1 MNIHGSNQTQFF
13 ISTPLQLRQISP
25 ELQHGPPCYL
35 IDPKPG
41 INFQQARTGHN
52 KGARTVMALW
62 TNLFFLLFFALIS
75 ASHAA
80 TNSTTTTLS
89 TYPNPSVAGNNVSF
103 TATVEGTVPPT
114 LLGLVTFQLDSSSF
128 VSLNVSTNTS
138 TATVSFIT
146 TTLPVGT
153 HSMMATYSG
162 DSVHATSNSPVLVLV
177 VNPVLSSAS
186 TERAN
191 SWYHLVCRLLT
202 FSAKLRAVSICDP

>member
-1 MNIHGSNQTQFF
+1 
-13 ISTPLQLRQISP
+13 
-25 ELQHGPPCYL
+25 
-35 IDPKPG
+35 
-41 INFQQARTGHN
+41 
-52 KGARTVMALW
+52 MALW
-62 TNLFFLLFFALIS
+62 ANLFFLLFFALIS
-75 ASHAA
+75 ATHAA

-114 LLGLVTFQLDSSSF
+114 LLGLVTFILDSSSF

-153 HSMMATYSG
+153 HSMMAIYSG
-162 DSVHATSNSPVLVLV
+162 DSAHATSNSPVLVLV
-177 VNPVLSSAS
+177 VNSAPYSSAS

-191 SWYHLVCRLLT
+191 SWYQLVGYFFTL
-202 FSAKLRAVSICDP
+202 SAKLCAVSIRDP